1 VQDLLH
7 QFSRAARS
15 SSHSEERHR
24 VPHIPD
30 LTTPPQTSTIQTTL
44 EEPPRPSAH
53 TLEGAC
59 EQLGHI
65 GRSTLYG
72 LIAQGRLEAV
82 KLGSRTLITDASI
95 TALLGSLPRVKGK
108 PGSRRAGGGR

>member
-1 VQDLLH
+1 M
-7 QFSRAARS
+7 
-15 SSHSEERHR
+15 
-24 VPHIPD
+24 
-30 LTTPPQTSTIQTTL
+30 PQTADRTSINRTDQA
-44 EEPPRPSAH
+44 ESARPNAY

-59 EQLGHI
+59 EQLGSI

-95 TALLGSLPRVKGK
+95 TALLASLPRVKGR
-108 PGSRRAGGGR
+108 PGSRRAGDGR